1 MTFRDSLKKFSEKY
15 HGEIHLSLGVLTA
28 VIVWFLTG
36 ANILLLLLLSVVG
49 AFLPDIDHIFF
60 LFLYGRNT
68 QYATEA
74 RGILF
79 SKGVINY
86 IKYCKINHK
95 NNTKIISHNVLLPLI
110 LVGLAFYYGSLQE
123 PIWVAF
129 FISNALHFVFDMF
142 EDLVYFGKL
151 NGNWWLRYGQSR

>member
-1 MTFRDSLKKFSEKY
+1 MTLRDNLKKFSEKY
-15 HGEIHLSLGVLTA
+15 HGEIHLSLGLVTA
-28 VIVWFLTG
+28 AIVWCLTG
-36 ANILLLLLLSVVG
+36 ANPLPLLLLSVVG

-79 SKGVINY
+79 SKGVVDY

-95 NNTKIISHNVLLPLI
+95 NNTKIVSHNVILPLLLI
-110 LVGLAFYYGSLQE
+110 GLAIYFGSLHK

-129 FISNALHFVFDMF
+129 FISNALHFVFDML
-142 EDLVYFGKL
+142 EDLLYFGKL
-151 NGNWWLRYGQSR
+151 NGNWWLKFGQNR